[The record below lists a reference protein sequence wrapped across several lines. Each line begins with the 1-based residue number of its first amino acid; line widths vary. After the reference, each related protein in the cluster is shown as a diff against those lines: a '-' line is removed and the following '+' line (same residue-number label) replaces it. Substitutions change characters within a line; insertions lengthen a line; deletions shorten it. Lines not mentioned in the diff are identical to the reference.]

1 MSYFGQ
7 IRRGIKTS
15 IKGLSLTWRHLW
27 AARRGLGPRNVQDP
41 GYFEFSGGHVTL
53 QYPHEMI
60 SIPDH
65 GRNQL
70 DCEIDDCIVCDKCAK
85 ICPVNCIEIEA
96 IKSPEIIRHTSDGSP
111 VRLHAAKFDIDLA
124 KCCFCG
130 LCTTVCPTECLTMN
144 NEFDYSVVD
153 IRDLNFAFSNL
164 SEAEVQE
171 KQALYA
177 QYMAEKEEAK
187 AKASGSGVVEK
198 EEVSLRPR
206 PAFKPKAKPE
216 ISIEES
222 QSKGVEE
229 SSPKLEEPEAAP
241 SRPRP
246 VFVPKAK
253 PVEPLAGEEDTPT
266 VESETEKVTPS
277 PRPKPLFRPK
287 AKPTLE
293 VTDGSQTS
301 QIQESTT
308 EELPQEKPSLEAPK
322 VAFKPKMKP
331 QNEEG
336 SVEKKPFVLKMKPKS
351 E

>member
-41 GYFEFSGGHVTL
+41 GYFQFGAGHVTL

-96 IKSPEIIRHTSDGSP
+96 IKSPDIIRHTSDGSP
-111 VRLHAAKFDIDLA
+111 VRLHAAKFNIDLA

-144 NEFDYSVVD
+144 NEFDYSVLD

-171 KQALYA
+171 KQALYD
-177 QYMAEKEEAK
+177 QYMAEKAEAK
-187 AKASGSGVVEK
+187 AKISTESTEAKKAS
-198 EEVSLRPR
+198 EVARPR
-206 PAFKPKAKPE
+206 PAFMPKAKPE
-216 ISIEES
+216 GTTTALSGENDEIEAPKPRPSFVPKSKPKVAES
-222 QSKGVEE
+222 DSSQEPTPSGEPVAKSK
-229 SSPKLEEPEAAP
+229 
-241 SRPRP
+241 P
-246 VFVPKAK
+246 VFVPKSRPSETVGDDTTAPAVENTPKPK
-253 PVEPLAGEEDTPT
+253 PV
-266 VESETEKVTPS
+266 
-277 PRPKPLFRPK
+277 FRPK
-287 AKPTLE
+287 IKPEVSQEEVAKSDRPQDE
-293 VTDGSQTS
+293 VQSAESKSTD
-301 QIQESTT
+301 T
-308 EELPQEKPSLEAPK
+308 EAHQVVEKP
-322 VAFKPKMKP
+322 FIPKMKP
-331 QNEEG
+331 KAE
-336 SVEKKPFVLKMKPKS
+336 
-351 E
+351 